1 MGFYKRGVEC
11 GRPSFCPIPTA
22 MNAGV
27 HNPLLLLHIEIE
39 LLLKVEFIESD
50 STERS
55 SRLDLRHTV
64 LPPI

>member
-1 MGFYKRGVEC
+1 
-11 GRPSFCPIPTA
+11 

-39 LLLKVEFIESD
+39 LLLKVEFIKSD